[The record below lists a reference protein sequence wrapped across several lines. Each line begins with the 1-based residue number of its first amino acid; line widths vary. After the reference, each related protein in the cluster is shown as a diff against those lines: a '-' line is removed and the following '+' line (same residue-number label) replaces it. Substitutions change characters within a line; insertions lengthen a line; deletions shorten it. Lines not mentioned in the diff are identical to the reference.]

1 MEVASSYATYR
12 ASWKTVGQSIR
23 FEQLLEIKDAVAE
36 VAEYPRIKDFFDK
49 VAGGQ
54 SAPVVAVKP

>member
-54 SAPVVAVKP
+54 SARVVAVKP